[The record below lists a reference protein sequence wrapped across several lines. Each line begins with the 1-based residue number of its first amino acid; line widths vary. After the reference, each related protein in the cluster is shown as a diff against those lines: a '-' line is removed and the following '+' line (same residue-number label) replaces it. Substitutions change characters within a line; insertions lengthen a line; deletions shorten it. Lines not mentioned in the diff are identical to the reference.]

1 MKVLEVMG
9 QGYIPEYTRTELTDA
24 IHEIHTDYQ
33 FISSEYMKK
42 NYQTDKTKN
51 NVRKKI
57 SKRNS
62 RETLIF
68 QCFSGVFPF

>member
-42 NYQTDKTKN
+42 IIKQTKQKTMYA
-51 NVRKKI
+51 KK
-57 SKRNS
+57 
-62 RETLIF
+62 
-68 QCFSGVFPF
+68 